1 MSVAKQ
7 LNARTVLVVGATGS
21 LGLAI
26 ARHLHAQGAAVVVT
40 GRNADRLATLSTD
53 LSAQSVIADLSDAA
67 GRQAL
72 VDALPAVEGV
82 VFAAGVAPLAPV
94 RYLKDADLQ
103 ACLHLNTAMPLL
115 LIRDLLKAKKLNEGA
130 SIVCLSSV
138 AAQKGT
144 AGYAAYAGSKAA
156 LEASARCLAV
166 ELAPK
171 SIRVN
176 CIAPGM
182 VESEMADGFAENAS
196 PDALAEHV
204 KAYPLGLGTPT
215 DVAAAVAFLLSEDA
229 RWVTGVT
236 LPVDGGFS
244 L

>member
-1 MSVAKQ
+1 MSFAGQ
-7 LNARTVLVVGATGS
+7 LDARVVLVVGATGS

-26 ARHLHAQGAAVVVT
+26 ATQLNAQGAAVVAT
-40 GRNADRLATLSTD
+40 GRNVDKLAALSTE
-53 LSAQSVIADLSDAA
+53 LSAQSVVADLSDAT

-72 VDALPAVEGV
+72 VDVLPAVDGV
-82 VFAAGVAPLAPV
+82 VYAAGVAPLAPA
-94 RYLKDADLQ
+94 RYLKDEDLQ
-103 ACLHLNTAMPLL
+103 ACLHLNAAVPLL
-115 LIRDLLKAKKLNEGA
+115 LIRDLLKAKKLNKGA

-138 AAQKGT
+138 AARKGT
-144 AGYAAYAGSKAA
+144 PGYAAYAGSKAA

-182 VESEMADGFAENAS
+182 VESEMADGFAEQAS
-196 PDALAEHV
+196 SDALVEHA
-204 KAYPLGLGTPT
+204 KAYPLGLGKPS

>member
-1 MSVAKQ
+1 MSAAGK
-7 LNARTVLVVGATGS
+7 LDERTILVVGATGS
-21 LGLAI
+21 LGFAI
-26 ARHLHAQGAAVVVT
+26 ATHLNVQGAAIVAT
-40 GRNADRLATLSTD
+40 GRNVDQLAALSAN
-53 LSAQSVIADLSDAA
+53 LSAQTVVADLSDAV

-72 VDALPAVEGV
+72 VDVLPALDGV

-94 RYLKDADLQ
+94 RYLKEADLQ
-103 ACLHLNTAMPLL
+103 ACLQLNSAVPLL
-115 LIRDLLKAKKLNEGA
+115 LIRDLLKAKKLSKGA

-138 AAQKGT
+138 AARKGT
-144 AGYAAYAGSKAA
+144 AGYAAYAGSKGA

-171 SIRVN
+171 LIRVN

-196 PDALAEHV
+196 SDALAEHA
-204 KAYPLGLGTPT
+204 KAYPLGLGKPA
-215 DVAAAVAFLLSEDA
+215 DVAAVVTFLLSEDA